1 MSSAATRTA
10 VNQSYT
16 SGAIGNT
23 ENTTDKIKSLAQAR
37 FGVFSYLTT
46 GDYNPAST
54 ELAPN
59 FMYDQELIYD
69 DALQTSGA
77 WYYTPVK
84 YWPNGVD
91 AANPEN
97 TPSNSALE
105 MTTQKLSFYAYA
117 PYKAMGLFN
126 TAGTGNSGTDFP
138 AALSANTNFKTIASP
153 DAGNGI
159 VAMTTNTFTGNVWL
173 KYMLPKATED
183 EAVDLLWGLRGSG
196 SYSETDNSASTGT
209 VGTDYNINLTKQTVG
224 EKVKFLFKHAL
235 SKIQGSSTTTSTN
248 LDQASTKAG
257 ISVKL
262 DVDSNNG
269 DEQNSYLNSS
279 FNNAKTLVTIKSVK
293 IQDGVTAYNDAN
305 TALTTATTSD
315 IYKSGWFNIEK
326 GQWDFKGAVKGAT
339 IDILIQND
347 KTKDVTAVPAN
358 KTTYTLNPAIRENTA
373 DPAVKN
379 ATGVD
384 WNSSASNET
393 NGYTGGAS
401 GVTVA
406 AQNLFANEYVPGLM
420 FIPGTDAQTLYVT
433 VDYIVRTADANLAT
447 GYTEVEQIITNK
459 VTLPAAALGSNKI
472 FKLIMHLGLTSV
484 KFEAV
489 VSDWQYQ
496 SDSTIDENGTET
508 GGSTDN
514 EKSIW
519 LPSNVVAY
527 EVNKEVAG
535 AENSASFDISGYNIG
550 NYVSCSASP
559 DIDFK
564 EVTGTGTDLTLK
576 FDNPNK
582 TATNNVN
589 VVTIVGELG
598 KVTVTLTH
606 KAGVITMGD
615 VSKNSD
621 IAVAGEIITI
631 SNVKAGESNVTV
643 SANPAVTITAT
654 PTGLTG
660 SITSDGV
667 LSIDVP
673 ANTGDAPVTWTISK
687 IKIGDAEYTPDPAIT
702 LVQNAPTP
710 AP

>member
-1 MSSAATRTA
+1 MGSAATRTE
-10 VNQSYT
+10 VSKSYS

-37 FGVFSYLTT
+37 FGVFSYLTNPTT

-54 ELAPN
+54 VLAPN

-97 TPSNSALE
+97 APSNTALE
-105 MTTQKLSFYAYA
+105 KTIQKLSFYAYA
-117 PYKAMGLFN
+117 PYKAMGDFN
-126 TAGTGNSGTDFP
+126 TAGTGTAGADFP
-138 AALSANTNFKTIASP
+138 TALNANTNFKTIATPSE
-153 DAGNGI
+153 GNGI
-159 VAMTTNTFTGNVWL
+159 VAMTTNAFTGNVWL
-173 KYMLPKATED
+173 QYMLPTATED
-183 EAVDLLWGLRGSG
+183 AAVDLLWGLRGSG

-209 VGTDYNINLTKQTVG
+209 VDQDYNINLTKQTVD

-235 SKIQGSSTTTSTN
+235 SKIQGSSTTTATN
-248 LDQASTKAG
+248 LDEASTKAG

-293 IQDGVTAYNDAN
+293 IQDGATAYGDAS
-305 TALTTATTSD
+305 TALTTSTTSD
-315 IYKSGWFNIEK
+315 IYKSGWFNIET
-326 GQWDFKGAVKGAT
+326 GTWDFTGAVKGAT
-339 IDILIQND
+339 INILIQND
-347 KTKDVTAVPAN
+347 KSEDITAKPAN
-358 KTTYTLNPAIRENTA
+358 TTTYTLNPAIRENTA
-373 DPAVKN
+373 NPAVKN
-379 ATGVD
+379 STGVD
-384 WNSSASNET
+384 WNPSASAET

-433 VDYIVRTADANLAT
+433 VDYIVRTADANLAN
-447 GYTEVEQIITNK
+447 GFTEVEQIITNK

-484 KFEAV
+484 KFEAI

-496 SDSTIDENGTET
+496 SDSTIDENGNET

-519 LPSNVVAY
+519 LPSNVVA
-527 EVNKEVAG
+527 
-535 AENSASFDISGYNIG
+535 
-550 NYVSCSASP
+550 
-559 DIDFK
+559 
-564 EVTGTGTDLTLK
+564 
-576 FDNPNK
+576 K
-582 TATNNVN
+582 TATANVAAN
-589 VVTIVGELG
+589 ATSYTFDGSSLGLGNFVSGTTSAEITAVAVNSSDSKKADLTITVNSGTEARPLTTTLTYELG
-598 KVTVTLTH
+598 TVTLN
-606 KAGVITMGD
+606 ITQ
-615 VSKNSD
+615 
-621 IAVAGEIITI
+621 A
-631 SNVKAGESNVTV
+631 
-643 SANPAVTITAT
+643 
-654 PTGLTG
+654 
-660 SITSDGV
+660 
-667 LSIDVP
+667 
-673 ANTGDAPVTWTISK
+673 AP
-687 IKIGDAEYTPDPAIT
+687 
-702 LVQNAPTP
+702 
-710 AP
+710 